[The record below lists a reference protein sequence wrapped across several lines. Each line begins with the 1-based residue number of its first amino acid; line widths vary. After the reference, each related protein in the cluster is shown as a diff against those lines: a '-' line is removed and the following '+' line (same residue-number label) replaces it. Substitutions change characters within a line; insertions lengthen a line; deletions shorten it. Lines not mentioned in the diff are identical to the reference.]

1 MRTLSVRK
9 CKFEKAISCDGAQN
23 LSDWDVSFPHQG
35 RVLPS
40 MLIRYER
47 DVFITIIEAEV
58 KRALRTEGGP
68 SFGDVDCDSGLRGPR
83 LSRSM
88 SRLHVVG
95 RFPYIGIRTDGRLC
109 LPARLLQASFYASVG
124 SACGPCEKS
133 NGAHS

>member
-58 KRALRTEGGP
+58 KRALRTEGRL

-83 LSRSM
+83 PPLIEIDVTPARRRPLSIYR
-88 SRLHVVG
+88 H
-95 RFPYIGIRTDGRLC
+95 TDGWAAVSSGTFAAGFILRLRRFG
-109 LPARLLQASFYASVG
+109 LWSV
-124 SACGPCEKS
+124 
-133 NGAHS
+133 